1 MNKFK
6 IKHLVIISIFLLTSC
21 SYEPVFS
28 NKDYGFEINEITLLG
43 DKDINRNLKNNLN
56 LILNKGNSS
65 GEKYNLSIDTKKERR
80 VVSKD
85 AQGDPLKFELM
96 LSSSIIISNN
106 QKTLITRKISKN
118 YIYNNIS
125 DKFELEQNER
135 IIIENLSEKIFD
147 IVISLLMNLND
158 N

>member
-6 IKHLVIISIFLLTSC
+6 IKHLVIISICLLTSC

-56 LILNKGNSS
+56 LIVNKGNSS
-65 GEKYNLSIDTKKERR
+65 GEKYNLSIDTEKERR
-80 VVSKD
+80 VISKD
-85 AQGDPLKFELM
+85 AQGDPLKFELI
-96 LSSSIIISNN
+96 LSSSIIISDN

-135 IIIENLSEKIFD
+135 IIMENLSEKIFD

>member
-6 IKHLVIISIFLLTSC
+6 IKHLFIISIFLLNSC

-28 NKDYGFEINEITLLG
+28 NKDYGFEINEIILLG

-56 LILNKGNSS
+56 LVVNKGDSS
-65 GEKYNLSIDTKKERR
+65 GKKYNLSIDTKKERR

-85 AQGDPLKFELM
+85 AQGDPLKFELV
-96 LSSSIIISNN
+96 LSSTIIISNN
-106 QKTLITRKISKN
+106 QKTLSTRKIDKN

-147 IVISLLMNLND
+147 IVISLIMNLND
-158 N
+158 S

>member
-1 MNKFK
+1 
-6 IKHLVIISIFLLTSC
+6 
-21 SYEPVFS
+21 
-28 NKDYGFEINEITLLG
+28 
-43 DKDINRNLKNNLN
+43 
-56 LILNKGNSS
+56 
-65 GEKYNLSIDTKKERR
+65 
-80 VVSKD
+80 
-85 AQGDPLKFELM
+85 M

-135 IIIENLSEKIFD
+135 IIMENLSEKIFD

>member
-56 LILNKGNSS
+56 LIVNKGNSS
-65 GEKYNLSIDTKKERR
+65 GEKYNLSIDTEKERR

-85 AQGDPLKFELM
+85 AQGDPLKFELI
-96 LSSSIIISNN
+96 LSSSIIISDN

-135 IIIENLSEKIFD
+135 IIMENLSEKIFD

-158 N
+158 S

>member
-56 LILNKGNSS
+56 LIVNKGNSS
-65 GEKYNLSIDTKKERR
+65 GEKYNLSIDTEKERR

-85 AQGDPLKFELM
+85 AQGDPLKFELI
-96 LSSSIIISNN
+96 LSSSIIISDN

-135 IIIENLSEKIFD
+135 IIMENLSEKIFD

>member
-6 IKHLVIISIFLLTSC
+6 IKHLLIISIFLLNSC

-28 NKDYGFEINEITLLG
+28 NKDYGFEINEIILLG

-56 LILNKGNSS
+56 LVVNKGDSS
-65 GEKYNLSIDTKKERR
+65 GKKYNLSIDTKKERR

-85 AQGDPLKFELM
+85 AQGDPLKFELV
-96 LSSSIIISNN
+96 LSSTIIISNN
-106 QKTLITRKISKN
+106 QKILSTRKIDKN

-147 IVISLLMNLND
+147 IVISLIMNLND
-158 N
+158 S

>member
-6 IKHLVIISIFLLTSC
+6 IKYLVIISLLLLNSC

-28 NKDYGFEINEITLLG
+28 NKDYGFEINEVTLLG
-43 DKDINRNLKNNLN
+43 DKDVNRNLKNNLN
-56 LILNKGNSS
+56 LVVNKGDSS
-65 GEKYNLSIDTKKERR
+65 GKKYNLSIDTKKERR

-85 AQGDPLKFELM
+85 AQGDPLKFELV
-96 LSSSIIISNN
+96 LSSTIIISNN
-106 QKTLITRKISKN
+106 QKTLSTRKIDKN

-125 DKFELEQNER
+125 DKFELEQNEK

-147 IVISLLMNLND
+147 IVISLIMNLND
-158 N
+158 S

>member
-28 NKDYGFEINEITLLG
+28 NKNYGFEINEITLLG

-56 LILNKGNSS
+56 LIVNKGNSS
-65 GEKYNLSIDTKKERR
+65 GEKYNLSIDTEKERR

-85 AQGDPLKFELM
+85 AQGDPLKFELI
-96 LSSSIIISNN
+96 LSSSIIISDN

-135 IIIENLSEKIFD
+135 IIMENLSEKIFD

>member
-6 IKHLVIISIFLLTSC
+6 IKYLVIISILLLNSC

-28 NKDYGFEINEITLLG
+28 NKDYGFEINEVTLLG
-43 DKDINRNLKNNLN
+43 DKDVNRNLKNNLN
-56 LILNKGNSS
+56 LIVNKGDSS
-65 GEKYNLSIDTKKERR
+65 GKKYNLSIDTKKERR

-85 AQGDPLKFELM
+85 AQGDPLKFELV
-96 LSSSIIISNN
+96 LSSTIVISNN
-106 QKTLITRKISKN
+106 QKTLITRKIDKN

-135 IIIENLSEKIFD
+135 IIIDNLSEKIFD
-147 IVISLLMNLND
+147 VVISLIMNLND
-158 N
+158 S

>member
-6 IKHLVIISIFLLTSC
+6 IKHIVIISILLLNSC
-21 SYEPVFS
+21 SYEPLFS
-28 NKDYGFEINEITLLG
+28 NKDYGFEINEATLLG

-56 LILNKGNSS
+56 LIVNKSNSS
-65 GEKYNLSIDTKKERR
+65 GKKYNLSIDTKKERR

-85 AQGDPLKFELM
+85 AQGDPLKFELV
-96 LSSSIIISNN
+96 LSSTIIISNN
-106 QKTLITRKISKN
+106 QKTLITRKIDKN

-125 DKFELEQNER
+125 DKFELEQNEK
-135 IIIENLSEKIFD
+135 IILENLSEKISET
-147 IVISLLMNLND
+147 IVSSIINLDD

>member
-56 LILNKGNSS
+56 LIVNKGNSS
-65 GEKYNLSIDTKKERR
+65 GEKYNLSIDKEKERR

-85 AQGDPLKFELM
+85 AQGDPLKFELI
-96 LSSSIIISNN
+96 LSSSIIISDN

-135 IIIENLSEKIFD
+135 IIMENLSEKIFD

>member
-28 NKDYGFEINEITLLG
+28 NKNYGFEINEITLLG

-56 LILNKGNSS
+56 LIVNKGNSS
-65 GEKYNLSIDTKKERR
+65 GEKYNLSIDTEKERR
-80 VVSKD
+80 VISKD
-85 AQGDPLKFELM
+85 AQGDPLKFELI
-96 LSSSIIISNN
+96 LSSSIIISDN

-135 IIIENLSEKIFD
+135 IIMENLSEKIFD